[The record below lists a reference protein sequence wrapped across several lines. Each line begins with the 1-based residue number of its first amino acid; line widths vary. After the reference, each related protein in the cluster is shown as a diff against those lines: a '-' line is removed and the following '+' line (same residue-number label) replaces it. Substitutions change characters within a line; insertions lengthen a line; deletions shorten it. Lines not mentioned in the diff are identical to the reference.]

1 MGLFSRKTQEER
13 QTEAMRMADDIAQG
27 RGLMGKMTQAFMG
40 REFTEAMQ
48 GATNSLHQAEYVAQ
62 LRATGAP
69 TETATVLAL
78 QDTGQTI
85 NDNPSIVLTLDLNG
99 QQIAIAALVSRLEI
113 PRTGEQVLVL
123 RDPQTGNLLYA
134 GLAPRA

>member
-62 LRATGAP
+62 LRALGTP

-85 NDNPSIVLTLDLNG
+85 NDNPNIVLTLDLSG
-99 QQIAIAALVSRLEI
+99 QQVAIAALVSRLEI
-113 PRTGEQVLVL
+113 PRAGEQVLVL
-123 RDPQTGNLLYA
+123 RDPQTGGLLYA

>member
-1 MGLFSRKTQEER
+1 MGLFNRKSQEQR
-13 QTEAMRMADDIAQG
+13 QAEAMQMADDIAQG

-48 GATNSLHQAEYVAQ
+48 GATNSLHRAEYVAR

-69 TETATVLAL
+69 TEAATVLAL

-85 NDNPSIVLTLDLNG
+85 NDDPSIVLTLDLNG
-99 QQIAIAALVSRLEI
+99 QQMAIAALVSRLEI
-113 PRTGEQVLVL
+113 PRVGEQVLVL
-123 RDPQTGNLLYA
+123 REPQTGDLLYA

>member
-1 MGLFSRKTQEER
+1 MGLFSRKTQQER
-13 QTEAMRMADDIAQG
+13 QAEAMQMADDIAQG
-27 RGLMGKMTQAFMG
+27 RGLMGKMTQAFIG
-40 REFTEAMQ
+40 REATEAMQ
-48 GATNSLHQAEYVAQ
+48 GATISMHQAEYVAR

-85 NDNPSIVLTLDLNG
+85 NDNPNIVLTLDLSG
-99 QQIAIAALVSRLEI
+99 QQIAIATLVSRLEI

>member
-40 REFTEAMQ
+40 REFTEAMR
-48 GATNSLHQAEYVAQ
+48 GATNSLHQAEYVSQ
-62 LRATGAP
+62 LRATGTP

-85 NDNPSIVLTLDLNG
+85 NDDPNIVLTLDLSG
-99 QQIAIAALVSRLEI
+99 QQVAIAALVSRLEI
-113 PRTGEQVLVL
+113 PRAGEQVLVL
-123 RDPQTGNLLYA
+123 RDPQTGGLLYA